1 MPATLRRACCS
12 LFRIYAHQDDAVIA
26 LEAKRRIYDVVNV
39 LEAVRVVERLGKNE
53 YVWRGAALLPAALAA
68 LKADL
73 QTAVAGPARPP
84 PSSTSSDECDG
95 SPRGSRG
102 SSLCADAA
110 SSLHDGGAAVRRRHD
125 KSLRALCERFVQLF
139 FLEEGFLV
147 SWDHA
152 VEHVLQ
158 MVTKPDKLQ
167 TKARRLYDIA
177 NILSAL
183 HLVEKLSMASAS
195 DCAAP
200 RSIYRWLGV
209 RGVQAHLVAIT
220 SSLDTSSARRMLQG
234 GGTGAPSG
242 EQPRPVPGEA
252 VPVKRVRTSAF
263 RGVQARDLP
272 SVRPCWSSGG
282 DGALG
287 QADGESQPGG
297 LPCAARMRASM
308 AGSDE
313 NLDPNA
319 ARKRTR
325 SFAASRSGK
334 PRRAPPALVRRPLT
348 AGKQQISNGQIE
360 VTMEVGGRRP
370 VGGPLVELHVNRPS
384 DVAAAG
390 SGGQRLILRALSLEA
405 DSSLSAENVGAGISR
420 PPSSVSVSEET
431 QSKAPP
437 DHGDHDKGQHSE
449 PAQGL
454 GSVPQCAGLRRPAP
468 RSLATAVPAT
478 TTEQHPGWCRPA
490 LPCKPSPPCLPL
502 QLPPSVGPR
511 LDPWSAGSTASNP
524 LHYLPGIFSP
534 QQLAQMQFENPAFLA
549 YYMEY
554 SQVLQWL
561 FGSSASGAT
570 RLPTPPLPPPLPSAT
585 SAAFEASFDVH
596 ESGPCQ
602 QASALLPQGVPL
614 ARDP

>member
-1 MPATLRRACCS
+1 MVDCGGAKDPYSRKDHSLSHVCDS
-12 LFRIYAHQDDAVIA
+12 LFRIYARQDDAVIA

-53 YVWRGAALLPAALAA
+53 YVWRGATLLPAALAA
-68 LKADL
+68 LKGRRGRRPPRPAAMSATAAPEDRE
-73 QTAVAGPARPP
+73 AVASAPMPPP
-84 PSSTSSDECDG
+84 PSMM
-95 SPRGSRG
+95 
-102 SSLCADAA
+102 A
-110 SSLHDGGAAVRRRHD
+110 
-125 KSLRALCERFVQLF
+125 SLRALCQRFVQLF
-139 FLEEGFLV
+139 LLEEGFLV

-183 HLVEKLSMASAS
+183 HLVEKFSMASVS

-209 RGVQAHLVAIT
+209 RGVQAHLCAIT
-220 SSLDTSSARRMLQG
+220 SSLDTSSVHRMLQG

-242 EQPRPVPGEA
+242 ERPRPVPREA
-252 VPVKRVRTSAF
+252 VPVKRARTSAF

-272 SVRPCWSSGG
+272 SVHPCWSSGG
-282 DGALG
+282 SGALG
-287 QADGESQPGG
+287 QAAGESQPGG

-308 AGSDE
+308 AGGDE

-325 SFAASRSGK
+325 SSDAGRSGK
-334 PRRAPPALVRRPLT
+334 PRGPPPALVRRPLT
-348 AGKQQISNGQIE
+348 AGKQQIYNGQIE
-360 VTMEVGGRRP
+360 VTTEVGGRRP
-370 VGGPLVELHVNRPS
+370 IGGPLMELHINRPS

-390 SGGQRLILRALSLEA
+390 NGGQRLILRALSLEA

-420 PPSSVSVSEET
+420 PPSSVSMSEET

-437 DHGDHDKGQHSE
+437 DNGDHDKGQHSE

-468 RSLATAVPAT
+468 RPLATAVPAT
-478 TTEQHPGWCRPA
+478 VTEQQHSGRCRPA
-490 LPCKPSPPCLPL
+490 LPCKPSPPCVPL
-502 QLPPSVGPR
+502 QLPPLASPR

-524 LHYLPGIFSP
+524 LHYLPGMFSP

-554 SQVLQWL
+554 SKVLQWL
-561 FGSSASGAT
+561 FGSHASGAT
-570 RLPTPPLPPPLPSAT
+570 RLPTPLLPPPLPSAP

-596 ESGPCQ
+596 ESGTIPCQ
-602 QASALLPQGVPL
+602 QASVLLSQGVPL